1 MSGSS
6 SLQSIRDVVASI
18 RKVILSDSRSH
29 DDVMYLEN
37 PENLDVISYKREGP
51 SVSGSVC
58 ATQSIGKVHHSKNFC
73 SVDREVQQRQISC
86 SMELTESSS
95 LASFAGSGTAPVDAG
110 ESALLS
116 RENIEAATKE
126 IKKLVDAAMATGGGP
141 AATPSP
147 PGDSSKS
154 LSVEE
159 LTLSVLRPKLSE
171 WLNENLPGLVR
182 EIVEREISKLIKQ
195 Q

>member
-1 MSGSS
+1 MSGSG

-18 RKVILSDSRSH
+18 RKVILSDPQSH

-58 ATQSIGKVHHSKNFC
+58 ATQSVGRVRHSKNFC
-73 SVDREVQQRQISC
+73 SVGREVQQRQISC

-95 LASFAGSGTAPVDAG
+95 LASFAESSTAPVGAD

-126 IKKLVDAAMATGGGP
+126 IKKLVDAAMATESP
-141 AATPSP
+141 AAAPSP
-147 PGDSSKS
+147 PVEDSSKG

-159 LTLSVLRPKLSE
+159 LALSVLRPKLSE

-182 EIVEREISKLIKQ
+182 EIVEREIGKLIKQ

>member
-18 RKVILSDSRSH
+18 RKVILSDSQSH

-51 SVSGSVC
+51 GVSSSIC
-58 ATQSIGKVHHSKNFC
+58 ATQSVGRVRHSKNFC
-73 SVDREVQQRQISC
+73 SVEREVQQRQISC

-95 LASFAGSGTAPVDAG
+95 LASFAEGSIASSDED

-126 IKKLVDAAMATGGGP
+126 IKKLVDAAMATESP
-141 AATPSP
+141 AAPAPSA
-147 PGDSSKS
+147 GDSSKG
-154 LSVEE
+154 LTVEE
-159 LTLSVLRPKLSE
+159 LTLSVLRPQLSE

-182 EIVEREISKLIKQ
+182 EIVEREIGKLIKQ

>member
-1 MSGSS
+1 MSGSG

-18 RKVILSDSRSH
+18 RKVILSDPQSH

-51 SVSGSVC
+51 
-58 ATQSIGKVHHSKNFC
+58 A
-73 SVDREVQQRQISC
+73 EVQQRQISC

-95 LASFAGSGTAPVDAG
+95 LASFAESSTAPVGAD

-126 IKKLVDAAMATGGGP
+126 IKKLVDAAMATESP
-141 AATPSP
+141 AAAPSP
-147 PGDSSKS
+147 PVEDSSKG

-159 LTLSVLRPKLSE
+159 LALSVLRPKLSE

-182 EIVEREISKLIKQ
+182 EIVEREIGKLIKQ